1 MDPTLADRARA
12 KERGYVP
19 PFVNGDFYRITD
31 LLDQKER
38 AVVKRVRDFMEAAV
52 APIIDSK
59 SGPAFDAL
67 IAGHSRRCAR
77 QSWEPLSPLLRR
89 ARSTYPRVTEG
100 ETHAHRPFREGGCSR
115 NCRE

>member
-19 PFVNGDFYRITD
+19 PLVNGDFYRITD

-38 AVVKRVRDFMEAAV
+38 AVVKRVRDFMEAAA

-59 SGPAFDAL
+59 SGPALDAL
-67 IAGHSRRCAR
+67 ISGALTAMRSSIMGTAFPVAASRGAR
-77 QSWEPLSPLLRR
+77 IR
-89 ARSTYPRVTEG
+89 ASLK
-100 ETHAHRPFREGGCSR
+100 
-115 NCRE
+115 

>member
-1 MDPTLADRARA
+1 
-12 KERGYVP
+12 
-19 PFVNGDFYRITD
+19 VNGDFYRITD

-67 IAGHSRRCAR
+67 ISGALTAMRSSIMGTAFPVAASRQEHVSAR
-77 QSWEPLSPLLRR
+77 
-89 ARSTYPRVTEG
+89 
-100 ETHAHRPFREGGCSR
+100 H
-115 NCRE
+115 